1 MSAQGARDFSRE
13 LRVGLAGAGGIAV
26 RHAAGWAAYPGRA
39 KLTAIADVDPER
51 TTYINAEFAN
61 GEATTYESTEELIA
75 DPDLDVIDICLP
87 HHLHVDAIIAAAKAG
102 KAVICEKPLC
112 TNLDDARRIKET
124 LCQTGTPY
132 MSAHNQLFQPS
143 LIEARRL
150 IAGGVIGQPY
160 LLRSIETF
168 QSRSFDP
175 WSQNGTGGAKSWGWR
190 SDLKQSGGGELL
202 DTGYH
207 STYRLLSLAGERP
220 VEVTGLMSRFFQHE
234 LKTEDT
240 GMVLVRFE
248 SGVVGEILTSWALDV
263 VGGRHFEVSGEL
275 GALAGSA
282 TELQHQLYTW
292 PEPSVKTFQP
302 IVSFT
307 AEIGHFINV
316 VQKGAPNPASIDLA
330 ARTLQVIKA
339 AYVSA
344 NLGQTV
350 TLPEDPTAAPEPRQQ
365 PAATKFSVTVPEEIL
380 V

>member
-1 MSAQGARDFSRE
+1 MSAQGARDFTGT

-26 RHAAGWAAYPGRA
+26 PHARGWTTYPDRA
-39 KLTAIADVDPER
+39 TIAAIADVDPNR
-51 TTYINAEFAN
+51 TRQLNRQFAN
-61 GEATTYESTEELIA
+61 GNAKLYESTEELIA

-102 KAVICEKPLC
+102 KAVLCEKPLC

-150 IAGGVIGQPY
+150 IAAGVIGQPY

-175 WSQNGTGGAKSWGWR
+175 WSQNGTGGAKRWGWR

-263 VGGRHFEVSGEL
+263 VGGRHFEVSGQL

-282 TELQHQLYTW
+282 TSLQHQLYTW
-292 PEPSVKTFQP
+292 PEPSVKTFTP
-302 IVSFT
+302 IASFT
-307 AEIGHFINV
+307 AEIGHFIDV
-316 VQKGAPNPASIDLA
+316 VQHGAPNPAPIDFA

-365 PAATKFSVTVPEEIL
+365 PAETAFSVTVPEEIL
-380 V
+380 A